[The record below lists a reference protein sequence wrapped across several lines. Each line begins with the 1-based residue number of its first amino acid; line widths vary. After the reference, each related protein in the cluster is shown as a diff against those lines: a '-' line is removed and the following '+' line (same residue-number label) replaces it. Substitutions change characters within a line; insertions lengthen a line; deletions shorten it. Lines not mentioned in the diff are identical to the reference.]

1 MGVPGNARVA
11 GRMTVYVSARTDY
24 AVRAMVSVAAE
35 HPRLVKAAAL
45 ATAQDIPLSFLHSI
59 LLDLRRAGLL
69 YSQRGVDGGYQLTR
83 PATEITV
90 GDVVRAIGG
99 ALTSVRGLP
108 TGTATYHGAA
118 TGLRDVW
125 VAVEAA
131 IEGVV
136 DHTTLAE
143 LSDSAITTT

>member
-1 MGVPGNARVA
+1 
-11 GRMTVYVSARTDY
+11 VYVSARTDY
-24 AVRAMVSVAAE
+24 AVRAMVSVAAGQ
-35 HPRLVKAAAL
+35 PRLVKAAAL
-45 ATAQDIPLSFLHSI
+45 AEAQDIPLSFLHSI

-69 YSQRGVDGGYQLTR
+69 YSQRGVDGGYQLAR

-99 ALTSVRGLP
+99 ALTTVRGLP
-108 TGTATYHGAA
+108 TGTTSYQGAA

-136 DHTTLAE
+136 DHKTLAE
-143 LSDSAITTT
+143 LSDQITTN

>member
-1 MGVPGNARVA
+1 M
-11 GRMTVYVSARTDY
+11 YVSARTDY

-35 HPRLVKAAAL
+35 QPRLVKAAAL
-45 ATAQDIPLSFLHSI
+45 SAAQDIPLSFLHSI

-69 YSQRGVDGGYQLTR
+69 YSQRGVDGGYQLAR
-83 PATEITV
+83 PAGEITV

-108 TGTATYHGAA
+108 TGTASYHGAA
-118 TGLRDVW
+118 TGLKDVW

-136 DHTTLAE
+136 DHLTLAE
-143 LSDSAITTT
+143 LSGTAAATTTTTN

>member
-1 MGVPGNARVA
+1 M
-11 GRMTVYVSARTDY
+11 YVSARTDY

-35 HPRLVKAAAL
+35 QPRLVKAAAL
-45 ATAQDIPLSFLHSI
+45 AAAQDIPLSFLHSI

-69 YSQRGVDGGYQLTR
+69 HSQRGVDGGYQLAR
-83 PATEITV
+83 PAGEITV

-108 TGTATYHGAA
+108 TGTANYQGAA
-118 TGLRDVW
+118 TGLKDVW

-136 DHTTLAE
+136 DHMTLAE
-143 LSDSAITTT
+143 LSDPATTTTT

>member
-1 MGVPGNARVA
+1 M
-11 GRMTVYVSARTDY
+11 YVSARTDY

-35 HPRLVKAAAL
+35 QPRLVKAAAL
-45 ATAQDIPLSFLHSI
+45 AEAQDIPLSFLHSI

-69 YSQRGVDGGYQLTR
+69 YSQRGVDGGYQLAR
-83 PATEITV
+83 PAGEITV

-108 TGTATYHGAA
+108 TGTTSYQGAA

-136 DHTTLAE
+136 DRKTLAE
-143 LSDSAITTT
+143 LSADPAITTTTT